1 MEDAQ
6 NNNPNNIIYYL
17 LKEFSLE
24 NKWSLLSLII
34 ISTFIGILQ
43 TNGISEM
50 TSQIIDTIG
59 GESSSKNVWKLF
71 GYLAGFYLLYQG
83 IIHLF
88 YDVKSRLVTQM
99 KPWAR
104 YKLLDLVM
112 KVNNDIF
119 SEINFT
125 KLNSPIHRV
134 ADLVAAIVSDIVA
147 YMIPNIIYVL
157 VIATYFLFLS
167 PTFAFIFLM
176 GNIFVIAYYVYTF
189 RTILEK
195 NNTYED
201 QIQKTD
207 GVMIDILSNMDKI
220 VYRGKTKEE
229 SKNVEAIAN
238 ENADAGYDYYKVS
251 NNQSSS
257 MIIILIIVFLI
268 SFAYL
273 IHMKTNNN
281 ISKVTFVTS
290 ITILLMFKEK
300 LSSVVEQMPDFIGF
314 IGRMEI
320 ALKYFDHVNIH
331 FEDVLRND
339 RFKDQEL
346 DFEQI
351 EFDNVT
357 YQYGSGKNVFKNRSY
372 SLTLNDHKIIGIT
385 GPSGSGKSTFV
396 KLLIKMYP
404 LKEGTITIDG
414 VNIKDVDPNVIRE
427 NITFV
432 NQNSK
437 LFDKKVIDNM
447 LYGCN
452 DPEKCDYFLN
462 KIMKYPSIAK
472 LYKNMDIETKE
483 SGLLGENLSGGQ
495 RQIVN
500 MIGGFVNP
508 SKILVL
514 DEPTN
519 ALDPTLKKE
528 VIGLIRDF
536 KKYKQSIIIITHDKD
551 VFPLFDDELKMK
563 TQ

>member
-1 MEDAQ
+1 MEDAKKD
-6 NNNPNNIIYYL
+6 NPNNIIYYL

-83 IIHLF
+83 VIHLF

-167 PTFAFIFLM
+167 PTFAFIFLI

-357 YQYGSGKNVFKNRSY
+357 YKYGSGKNVFKNRSY
-372 SLTLNDHKIIGIT
+372 SLTLTDHKIIGIT

-414 VNIKDVDPNVIRE
+414 VNIKDVDPNMIRE

-563 TQ
+563 AQ

>member
-1 MEDAQ
+1 MEDAKKD
-6 NNNPNNIIYYL
+6 NPNNIIFYL

-83 IIHLF
+83 VIHLF

-167 PTFAFIFLM
+167 PTFAFIFLI

-195 NNTYED
+195 NNMYED

-273 IHMKTNNN
+273 IHMKT
-281 ISKVTFVTS
+281 I
-290 ITILLMFKEK
+290 IL
-300 LSSVVEQMPDFIGF
+300 I
-314 IGRMEI
+314 
-320 ALKYFDHVNIH
+320 YN
-331 FEDVLRND
+331 
-339 RFKDQEL
+339 
-346 DFEQI
+346 
-351 EFDNVT
+351 
-357 YQYGSGKNVFKNRSY
+357 
-372 SLTLNDHKIIGIT
+372 
-385 GPSGSGKSTFV
+385 
-396 KLLIKMYP
+396 
-404 LKEGTITIDG
+404 
-414 VNIKDVDPNVIRE
+414 
-427 NITFV
+427 
-432 NQNSK
+432 
-437 LFDKKVIDNM
+437 
-447 LYGCN
+447 
-452 DPEKCDYFLN
+452 
-462 KIMKYPSIAK
+462 
-472 LYKNMDIETKE
+472 
-483 SGLLGENLSGGQ
+483 
-495 RQIVN
+495 
-500 MIGGFVNP
+500 
-508 SKILVL
+508 
-514 DEPTN
+514 
-519 ALDPTLKKE
+519 
-528 VIGLIRDF
+528 
-536 KKYKQSIIIITHDKD
+536 
-551 VFPLFDDELKMK
+551 
-563 TQ
+563 